1 MDISVLKHASADLH
15 PTPQQSQNAGLG
27 QGKEKSPRGVILQK
41 MLGSM
46 WCRSSHP
53 QANKICCGSGGV
65 QFLVT
70 SPTKNGGQQVVSES
84 SSPVLQNNAGQQA
97 FTPSPCVQDALNSD
111 ETSLRSLR
119 NRSESQI
126 PNSSQTHIPS
136 HLPKQS
142 IVTSQILI
150 PHHRS
155 DQLSSSCHNGPLF
168 VGSVENE
175 SSLPPL
181 NLCPT
186 KSLSPLPQEQVCFNL
201 KKHCSEPELL
211 NVPHV
216 LRPGYKSEEDSCVA
230 VSEDIHAEAGVYNT

>member
-1 MDISVLKHASADLH
+1 MVFVHISLCTFYNQVAMDISVLKHASADLH

-27 QGKEKSPRGVILQK
+27 QGKEKSPRGVILQR

-53 QANKICCGSGGV
+53 QANKVCCGSGGV

-97 FTPSPCVQDALNSD
+97 FTPSPCVQDALDSD

-136 HLPKQS
+136 HLLNSRLLQS
-142 IVTSQILI
+142 DTHTTSQ
-150 PHHRS
+150 
-155 DQLSSSCHNGPLF
+155 
-168 VGSVENE
+168 
-175 SSLPPL
+175 
-181 NLCPT
+181 
-186 KSLSPLPQEQVCFNL
+186 
-201 KKHCSEPELL
+201 
-211 NVPHV
+211 
-216 LRPGYKSEEDSCVA
+216 
-230 VSEDIHAEAGVYNT
+230 